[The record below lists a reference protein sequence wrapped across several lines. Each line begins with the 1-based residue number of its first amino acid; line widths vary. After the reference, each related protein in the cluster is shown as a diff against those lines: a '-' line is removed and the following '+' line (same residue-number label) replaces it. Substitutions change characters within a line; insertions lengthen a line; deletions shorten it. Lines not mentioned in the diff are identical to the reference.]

1 MSIYRLKTKFQNLLR
16 PISDTLASN
25 GFTANQVT
33 LSAIALSV
41 GTAYIIARPAKNQQC
56 YWLILPVSLFTR
68 MAMNAIDGMIAKEH
82 NQKSDLGAVLNE
94 LGDLISD
101 GALILSLS
109 PHLDDKIQ
117 ADLKQIL
124 GMSLTTELIAI
135 ASSIITGE
143 RANHGPLGKSDR
155 AFLLGLIGLLVGS
168 GVDLKPYQK
177 SLLTLTKIGLGIT
190 IVKRGLFIYKNRQ
203 SKSNSTTNFNDN

>member
-1 MSIYRLKTKFQNLLR
+1 MSIYRLKTQFQNLLR
-16 PISDTLASN
+16 PISDTLAMN

-33 LSAIALSV
+33 LSAIGLSV
-41 GTAYIIARPAKNQQC
+41 GTAYIIANPAKHNRQ
-56 YWLILPVSLFTR
+56 LFLLLPAALFCR
-68 MAMNAIDGMIAKEH
+68 MAMNAIDGMMAKEH

-109 PHLDDKIQ
+109 PHLDKKYQ
-117 ADLKQIL
+117 ADLIKIFGL
-124 GMSLTTELIAI
+124 SLTTELIAI
-135 ASSIITGE
+135 ISSMMTGE

-168 GVDLKPYQK
+168 GVDLKSYQK
-177 SLLTLTKIGLGIT
+177 LLLTLTKIGLGIT
-190 IVKRGLFIYKNRQ
+190 IAKRGLFIYKNRQ